1 MPECPDQ
8 WKLDVNDRY
17 QHAVG
22 IVTSLSTAAIVLPV
36 LFLRDVVRAA
46 TGRSI
51 ADAFNAWV
59 YAAWALLLASI
70 LGAIVYYYAS
80 AKWVKLAWGKTTDM
94 FGVVVNEPRV
104 ELILDISYFIMMAGF
119 VVGFGLVI
127 VFVSSFIP

>member
-1 MPECPDQ
+1 M
-8 WKLDVNDRY
+8 
-17 QHAVG
+17 
-22 IVTSLSTAAIVLPV
+22 
-36 LFLRDVVRAA
+36 LFRSLRDVVRGT

-51 ADAFNAWV
+51 ADAFNGWV

-70 LGAIVYYYAS
+70 LGAIVYYYTS
-80 AKWVKLAWGKTTDM
+80 AKWVKLAWKRPTDM
-94 FGVVVNEPRV
+94 FGVVVHEPRV

>member
-1 MPECPDQ
+1 MPDQ

-17 QHAVG
+17 QRAVG

-36 LFLRDVVRAA
+36 LFLRDVVRGT

-51 ADAFNAWV
+51 ADAFNGWV

-70 LGAIVYYYAS
+70 LGAIVYYYTS
-80 AKWVKLAWGKTTDM
+80 AKWVKLAWKRPTDM
-94 FGVVVNEPRV
+94 FGVVVHEPRV